1 MGVEV
6 GSPLA
11 RQPAHPPPPPEIKHL
26 PHCLVLV
33 SLPTSSPSSVLGGS
47 TTPLASSQ
55 DFYIL
60 FGMSDPSQLP
70 LHEGQTLRGVC
81 AHLIMPVYLLS

>member
-11 RQPAHPPPPPEIKHL
+11 RQPAHPPPLRRSSTSPTVLFLCPYQLRVPPQY
-26 PHCLVLV
+26 
-33 SLPTSSPSSVLGGS
+33 SGGS
-47 TTPLASSQ
+47 TTPLARSQ

-70 LHEGQTLRGVC
+70 LHEGQALRGVC